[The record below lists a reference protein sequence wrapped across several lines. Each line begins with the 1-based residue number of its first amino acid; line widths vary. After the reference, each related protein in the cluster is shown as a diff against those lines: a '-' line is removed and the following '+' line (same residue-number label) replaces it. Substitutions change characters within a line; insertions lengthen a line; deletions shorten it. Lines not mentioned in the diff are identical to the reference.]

1 MADPII
7 WLRAIHFAST
17 ISVAG
22 VVFFLAFVGE
32 PAFRAAGKGAGTPAL
47 VRSALAGVE
56 WIGLALVLTTG
67 AAWLVSARISRRRL
81 RSH

>member
-1 MADPII
+1 LADPII

-32 PAFRAAGKGAGTPAL
+32 PAFQAARQGQAPAL
-47 VRSALAGVE
+47 VRSAHLD
-56 WIGLALVLTTG
+56 
-67 AAWLVSARISRRRL
+67 
-81 RSH
+81 